1 MLREAPAT
9 AGPIASLG
17 IVLWLIFTVVV
28 AVAGTMLLESS
39 QVGRPLT
46 VGLWSLALL
55 IAEIV
60 CYLLVLTVAAASSI
74 GASRAFVG
82 TLLGLITRGGI
93 SVITAQ
99 VTAPVQVTTGSFWVG
114 FSYFYLLYWPGV
126 LVQVCAVAVFLW
138 VLRDMWTTGLRDEF
152 DFGAGAEVY
161 APLDDDQ
168 AVRQRALLAAL
179 MESDEEEVTE
189 PPGGREL
196 PEELPQPG
204 VSAGFYD
211 DLDSRESLLL
221 ALEEADSEP
230 PGVIVDMPAAEEER
244 ADDTSRLP
252 IVSEE
257 PEVGPEV
264 EPQEQAEVTP
274 VVPAGSTTPVGGGVL
289 VWEAEEA
296 LDEAK
301 QADAVSLLAASAE
314 AFGRA
319 ARAGA
324 VELLLIEV
332 AAGCWVLAADP
343 ERGGWWVG
351 RAQPA
356 PVSLGQAVTSAR
368 QALADLAGADM
379 PEEVQFSPP
388 PPVAERECPQQSVS
402 HPLADPLLEQWG
414 LTMTLGEVG
423 EETVLVAAPGGRDRP
438 GLATAGVQMWQA
450 ACQLVEVTGW
460 DEPNT
465 VLVGGWQ
472 GATAVGRASWHGE
485 PALLAAAGQDI
496 IQVAGAK
503 LLVTRLADKLRDY
516 GPRYTPNPPVPTD
529 EPTQ

>member
-1 MLREAPAT
+1 LLREAPAT

-28 AVAGTMLLESS
+28 AVAGTVLLESS

-55 IAEIV
+55 IAEII

-82 TLLGLITRGGI
+82 TLLGLIVRGGI

-99 VTAPVQVTTGSFWVG
+99 VTAPVQVTTGSFWAG

-126 LVQVCAVAVFLW
+126 LVQICAVAIFLW
-138 VLRDMWTTGLRDEF
+138 VVRDTWTSDLTDEF
-152 DFGAGAEVY
+152 GFGAGAEAY

-168 AVRQRALLAAL
+168 AVRQRELLAAL
-179 MESDEEEVTE
+179 MESDEDEVSE
-189 PPGGREL
+189 PPSGREL
-196 PEELPQPG
+196 PEELPQPS
-204 VSAGFYD
+204 VRAGFYD
-211 DLDSRESLLL
+211 DLDSRESLML
-221 ALEEADSEP
+221 ALEETDSEP

-252 IVSEE
+252 VVSEE

-264 EPQEQAEVTP
+264 EPQEQPEVKP
-274 VVPAGSTTPVGGGVL
+274 VVTAASTTPFGGGVL
-289 VWEAEEA
+289 VWEAEDV

-301 QADAVSLLAASAE
+301 LADAVGLLVGSAE
-314 AFGRA
+314 AFAQA

-324 VELLLIEV
+324 IELLLIEV
-332 AAGCWVLAADP
+332 AEGCWVLAADR
-343 ERGGWWVG
+343 EREGWWVG
-351 RAQPA
+351 RAQPG
-356 PVSLGQAVTSAR
+356 PVSLGQAATSAR
-368 QALADLAGADM
+368 QALAEIAGADM
-379 PEEVQFSPP
+379 PEEAQFSPP
-388 PPVAERECPQQSVS
+388 PPVAEQECPQQTVS

-438 GLATAGVQMWQA
+438 GLASAGLQMWQA

-465 VLVGGWQ
+465 VLIGGRK
-472 GATAVGRASWHGE
+472 GATAVGRASWQGQ
-485 PALLAAAGQDI
+485 PALLAAAGRDI

-503 LLVTRLADKLRDY
+503 LLVARLADKLRDY